1 MLKEFRDFLLRG
13 NLVELAVAIVMGIA
27 FGAVVKS
34 LVDNLIT
41 PIIGM
46 IGGVDFSSETFT
58 INGSHFRYGQFIN
71 DVIYFVLVA
80 AAVFF
85 VMVKPVNMIMAR
97 IRKPE
102 EVAPD
107 APTETALLIEI
118 RDLLRQ
124 APGVHRLPMLY
135 GDGGHRERVSGHGPR
150 RGAR

>member
-1 MLKEFRDFLLRG
+1 VLKEFRDFLVKG

-27 FGAVVKS
+27 FGLVIKS

-46 IGGVDFSSETFT
+46 IGGVDFSSEKFT
-58 INGSHFRYGQFIN
+58 INGSHFLYGQFIN

-85 VMVKPVNMIMAR
+85 VIVKPVNMIMAR

-102 EVAPD
+102 ELAPD

-118 RDLLRQ
+118 RDLL
-124 APGVHRLPMLY
+124 AKKV
-135 GDGGHRERVSGHGPR
+135 
-150 RGAR
+150 

>member
-1 MLKEFRDFLLRG
+1 VPAARGVGWAAHLHLHAKEGIVLKEFRDFLVKG

-27 FGAVVKS
+27 FGLVIKS

-41 PIIGM
+41 PVIGM
-46 IGGVDFSSETFT
+46 IGGVNFSGETFT
-58 INGSHFRYGQFIN
+58 INGSVFKYGQFIN
-71 DVIYFVLVA
+71 DVIAFVLTA

-85 VMVKPVNMIMAR
+85 VIVKPVNAIMAR

-118 RDLLRQ
+118 RDLL
-124 APGVHRLPMLY
+124 A
-135 GDGGHRERVSGHGPR
+135 R
-150 RGAR
+150 RPL

>member
-1 MLKEFRDFLLRG
+1 MLKEFRDFLMKG

-27 FGAVVKS
+27 FGLVIKS

-46 IGGVDFSSETFT
+46 VGGVDFSSETFS
-58 INGSHFRYGQFIN
+58 INGSTFRYGQFIN
-71 DVIYFVLVA
+71 DLITFVLTA

-85 VMVKPVNMIMAR
+85 VIVKPVNTIMAR

-102 EVAPD
+102 ELEPD

-118 RDLLRQ
+118 RDLL
-124 APGVHRLPMLY
+124 AKKV
-135 GDGGHRERVSGHGPR
+135 
-150 RGAR
+150 

>member
-1 MLKEFRDFLLRG
+1 VLKEFRDFLVKG

-27 FGAVVKS
+27 FGLVIKS

-41 PIIGM
+41 PVIGM
-46 IGGVDFSSETFT
+46 IGGVNFSGESFT
-58 INGSHFRYGQFIN
+58 INGSVFKYGQFIN
-71 DVIYFVLVA
+71 DVITFVLTA

-85 VMVKPVNMIMAR
+85 VIVKPVNAIMAR

-118 RDLLRQ
+118 RDLL
-124 APGVHRLPMLY
+124 A
-135 GDGGHRERVSGHGPR
+135 R
-150 RGAR
+150 RPA

>member
-1 MLKEFRDFLLRG
+1 VDAAPWSCNNGGGTVLKEFRDFLMKG
-13 NLVELAVAIVMGIA
+13 NLIDLAVAVVMGIA

-41 PIIGM
+41 PIIGA
-46 IGGVDFSSETFT
+46 IGGVNFKDKTFT
-58 INGSHFRYGQFIN
+58 IRHSHFLYGQFIN

-85 VMVKPVNMIMAR
+85 LIVKPANMIMAR

-107 APTETALLIEI
+107 APTETALLMEI
-118 RDLLRQ
+118 RDLLAKR
-124 APGVHRLPMLY
+124 PV
-135 GDGGHRERVSGHGPR
+135 
-150 RGAR
+150 

>member
-1 MLKEFRDFLLRG
+1 MLKEFRDFLVRG

-41 PIIGM
+41 PVIGM
-46 IGGVDFSSETFT
+46 IGGVNFSGETFS
-58 INGSHFRYGQFIN
+58 INGSVFRYGQFIN
-71 DVIYFVLVA
+71 DVITFVLTA

-85 VMVKPVNMIMAR
+85 VIVKPVNAIMAR
-97 IRKPE
+97 IRRPE

-118 RDLLRQ
+118 RDLLAKR
-124 APGVHRLPMLY
+124 PL
-135 GDGGHRERVSGHGPR
+135 
-150 RGAR
+150 

>member
-1 MLKEFRDFLLRG
+1 MLKEFRDFLMKG
-13 NLVELAVAIVMGIA
+13 NLVELAVAIVIGIA
-27 FGAVVKS
+27 FGLVIKS

-58 INGSHFRYGQFIN
+58 INGSIFRYGQFIN
-71 DVIYFVLVA
+71 DVITFVLTA

-85 VMVKPVNMIMAR
+85 VIVKPVNTVMAR

-102 EVAPD
+102 ELAPD

-118 RDLLRQ
+118 RDLL
-124 APGVHRLPMLY
+124 AKKV
-135 GDGGHRERVSGHGPR
+135 
-150 RGAR
+150 

>member
-1 MLKEFRDFLLRG
+1 VLKEFRDFLMKG

-27 FGAVVKS
+27 FGLVIKS

-46 IGGVDFSSETFT
+46 VGGVDFSGETFS
-58 INGSHFRYGQFIN
+58 INGSTFRYGQFIN
-71 DVIYFVLVA
+71 DVITFVLTA

-85 VMVKPVNMIMAR
+85 VIVKPVNMFMAR

-102 EVAPD
+102 ELAPD

-118 RDLLRQ
+118 RDLLASQR
-124 APGVHRLPMLY
+124 PM
-135 GDGGHRERVSGHGPR
+135 
-150 RGAR
+150 

>member
-1 MLKEFRDFLLRG
+1 VLKEFRDFLMKG

-27 FGAVVKS
+27 FGLVIKS

-46 IGGVDFSSETFT
+46 VGGVDFSSETFS
-58 INGSHFRYGQFIN
+58 INGSTFRYGQFIN
-71 DVIYFVLVA
+71 DLITFVLTA

-85 VMVKPVNMIMAR
+85 VIVKPVNTIMAR

-102 EVAPD
+102 ELEPD

-118 RDLLRQ
+118 RDLLAKR
-124 APGVHRLPMLY
+124 AV
-135 GDGGHRERVSGHGPR
+135 
-150 RGAR
+150 